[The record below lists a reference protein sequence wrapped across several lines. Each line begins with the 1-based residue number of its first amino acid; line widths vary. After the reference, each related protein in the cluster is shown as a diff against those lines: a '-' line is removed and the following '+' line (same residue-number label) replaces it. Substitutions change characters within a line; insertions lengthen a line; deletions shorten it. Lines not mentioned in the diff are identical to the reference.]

1 MTWNGSQ
8 EKKWEWYKHTKPCNK
23 IINGFVCSDSNCN
36 YAHTVQQ
43 YINANQKRKFN
54 LDLHIL
60 NQLDLANL
68 NLELN
73 NMEIKVE
80 EPSAKRQRRY

>member
-36 YAHTVQQ
+36 YAHTVEQ
-43 YINANQKRKFN
+43 YVKAILKRKFN
-54 LDLHIL
+54 VDLNIV
-60 NQLDLANL
+60 NQLQMANL
-68 NLELN
+68 NSQTVE
-73 NMEIKVE
+73 EVVE